1 MKFKCKF
8 QTGGARKQNAGILI
22 SCFSFLRVLAAV
34 DRADPLQLFLRLSP
48 PSGQTAHP
56 AAAAAER
63 DQPDR
68 LQRGLQLPILHAGP
82 Q

>member
-1 MKFKCKF
+1 MNQETEC
-8 QTGGARKQNAGILI
+8 RNLI

-34 DRADPLQLFLRLSP
+34 DRPDPLQLFLRLSP
-48 PSGQTAHP
+48 SPGQTADP

-68 LQRGLQLPILHAGP
+68 LQRGLQLPVLHAGP